1 MKKLIANLST
11 REKRY
16 ASIENGRITKLE
28 VVPPKSA
35 SSVGNVY
42 LGKVTKVLPGMEA
55 AFIDYGEKKS
65 GFLYRDELP
74 SYQEAK
80 RNGTQKS
87 SVNQYIREG
96 EKLLVQVTRDETGT
110 KGAKLTGLIEFSSN
124 HVVYIHGIDYVGV
137 SKKFKSSESQNQWR
151 SMAFTHKKAD
161 EGLIIRTAME
171 GKSEAVFLKQLHT
184 QREKYAQLLKKA
196 TSLKKPTLVWRRDS
210 FLESILTEM
219 TDVPG
224 GELHVDDF
232 TCFQELKKWQE
243 DHESDWAIFY
253 ETGPVNVFSQAGI
266 ESDAEQALKQV
277 VRLKNG
283 SYLIFEETEA
293 FTVVDVNTGKFTGK
307 AQKEQ
312 TLFKTNMQAAKEIAY
327 QLRLRNIS
335 GIILIDFINME
346 QAEHRRAI
354 FDMLKTTTKQDEM
367 RVQLI
372 GFTELGIF
380 QLTRKRTST
389 SLSEKLMT
397 ACPTCLGTG
406 KVDSAETVAFRLE
419 RELMEHRK
427 LEEEAVLIEANDAV
441 IAILFG
447 ENDSYKPVLEEMLRK
462 EILVTTLQG
471 NDHRYE
477 IKRFG
482 TKNELMKVR
491 GNLLT

>member
-16 ASIENGRITKLE
+16 ACLENGRISKLE
-28 VVPPKSA
+28 VVPPNHA
-35 SSVGNVY
+35 SSVGNIY

-55 AFIDYGEKKS
+55 AFVDYGEKKS

-74 SYQEAK
+74 SYQKAK
-80 RNGTQKS
+80 RAGARKS

-110 KGAKLTGLIEFSSN
+110 KGAKLTGLIELSSN
-124 HVVYIHGIDYVGV
+124 HVVYIHGIDYIGV
-137 SKKFKSSESQNQWR
+137 SKKFKSHQSQNQWR
-151 SMAFTHKKAD
+151 NIAHTHKKED

-171 GKSEAVFLKQLHT
+171 EKSEAIFLKQLHA
-184 QREKYAQLLKKA
+184 QRGKFAQLLKMA
-196 TSLKKPTLVWRRDS
+196 TSLKAPSLLWQRDS

-219 TDVPG
+219 SEFPG

-232 TCFQELKKWQE
+232 TYFQELKKWQE

-253 ETGPVNVFSQAGI
+253 EARPVNIFSHLGI
-266 ESDAEQALKQV
+266 ESDAEQALKKIV
-277 VRLKNG
+277 WLKNG

-307 AQKEQ
+307 SQKEQ
-312 TLFKTNMQAAKEIAY
+312 TLFETNMQAAKEIAH
-327 QLRLRNIS
+327 QLRLRNIG

-346 QAEHRRAI
+346 LEQHRRLI
-354 FDMLKTTTKQDEM
+354 LDLMKTETKQDEM
-367 RVQLI
+367 RVQVV
-372 GFTELGIF
+372 GFTELGIL
-380 QLTRKRTST
+380 QLTRKRTAA
-389 SLSEKLMT
+389 SLSEKLTT
-397 ACPTCLGTG
+397 ACPMCQGTG
-406 KVDSAETVAFRLE
+406 KVESAETVAFRLE

-427 LEEEAVLIEANDAV
+427 LEEEAVLIEADEAV
-441 IAILFG
+441 AAILFG
-447 ENDSYKPVLEEMLRK
+447 ENKSYKPVLEEMLRK
-462 EILVTTLQG
+462 EILVTILKG

-491 GNLLT
+491 ENLLT

>member
-16 ASIENGRITKLE
+16 ACLENGRISKLE
-28 VVPPKSA
+28 VVPPNHA
-35 SSVGNVY
+35 SSVGNIY

-55 AFIDYGEKKS
+55 AFVDYGEKKS

-80 RNGTQKS
+80 RSGARKS

-110 KGAKLTGLIEFSSN
+110 KGAKLTGLIELSSN
-124 HVVYIHGIDYVGV
+124 HVVYIHGIDYIGV
-137 SKKFKSSESQNQWR
+137 SKKFKSHQSQNQWR
-151 SMAFTHKKAD
+151 NIAHTHKKED

-171 GKSEAVFLKQLHT
+171 EKSEAIFLKQLHA
-184 QREKYAQLLKKA
+184 QRGKFAQLLKMA
-196 TSLKKPTLVWRRDS
+196 ASLKAPSLLWQRDS

-219 TDVPG
+219 SEVPD

-232 TCFQELKKWQE
+232 TYFQELKKWQE
-243 DHESDWAIFY
+243 AHESDWAIFY
-253 ETGPVNVFSQAGI
+253 EAGPVNIFSHLGI
-266 ESDAEQALKQV
+266 ESDAEQALKKIV
-277 VRLKNG
+277 WLKNG

-312 TLFKTNMQAAKEIAY
+312 TLFETNMQAAKEIAH
-327 QLRLRNIS
+327 QLRLRNIG

-346 QAEHRRAI
+346 QVQHRHAI
-354 FDMLKTTTKQDEM
+354 FDTLKTETKQDEM

-380 QLTRKRTST
+380 QLTRKRTSA
-389 SLSEKLMT
+389 SLSEKLTT
-397 ACPTCLGTG
+397 ACPTCHGTG

-427 LEEEAVLIEANDAV
+427 LEEEAVLIEADEAV
-441 IAILFG
+441 AAILFG
-447 ENDSYKPVLEEMLRK
+447 ENNSYKPVLEEMLRK
-462 EILVTTLQG
+462 EILVTILKG

-491 GNLLT
+491 ENLLT